1 MLQRD
6 KFYKTVYFGGIEQS
20 LRRDIWPFL
29 LHHYELESTVDER
42 REIDR
47 QMRRI
52 YEEAMTEWC
61 AAHLMLSALL
71 CSALLLVLSFHFI
84 SILLPS
90 PRLLSRFLLPLLMCR
105 VCFQRAP
112 VGLFCEY
119 TSLSPP
125 TY

>member
-71 CSALLLVLSFHFI
+71 CSALLLVLSFHFH
-84 SILLPS
+84 
-90 PRLLSRFLLPLLMCR
+90 
-105 VCFQRAP
+105 
-112 VGLFCEY
+112 
-119 TSLSPP
+119 SPP
-125 TY
+125 VASPSFAFFAAFTYVSSLFSTSSGWLIL